1 MGKFQVLLINM
12 TGEKVSQKLKLKK
25 IDETRNQYIEEIK
38 KKIDLMSK
46 MYKMFGEVWI
56 TLH

>member
-38 KKIDLMSK
+38 KIDLMSK
-46 MYKMFGEVWI
+46 MYKMFGEV
-56 TLH
+56 

>member
-38 KKIDLMSK
+38 KKLI
-46 MYKMFGEVWI
+46 
-56 TLH
+56 